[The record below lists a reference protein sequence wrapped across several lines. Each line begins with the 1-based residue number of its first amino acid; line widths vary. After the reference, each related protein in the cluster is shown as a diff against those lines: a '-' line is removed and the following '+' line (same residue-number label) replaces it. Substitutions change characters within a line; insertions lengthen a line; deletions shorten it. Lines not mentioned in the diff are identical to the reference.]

1 MGRLT
6 MEEVEQMKKS
16 GVLTDEAIKDMQDKG
31 LVGSRKRGN
40 RRFMKDAGKKN
51 GTKVYPLLYFS
62 GFGKGGKYTTDMTNL
77 RNEFN
82 KLIQKYTK
90 IQGDK

>member
-1 MGRLT
+1 
-6 MEEVEQMKKS
+6 
-16 GVLTDEAIKDMQDKG
+16 
-31 LVGSRKRGN
+31 
-40 RRFMKDAGKKN
+40 MKDAGKKN

>member
-40 RRFMKDAGKKN
+40 RRFMKDAGKKEWYKSLSFTVFL
-51 GTKVYPLLYFS
+51 GIRK
-62 GFGKGGKYTTDMTNL
+62 
-77 RNEFN
+77 RR
-82 KLIQKYTK
+82 
-90 IQGDK
+90 